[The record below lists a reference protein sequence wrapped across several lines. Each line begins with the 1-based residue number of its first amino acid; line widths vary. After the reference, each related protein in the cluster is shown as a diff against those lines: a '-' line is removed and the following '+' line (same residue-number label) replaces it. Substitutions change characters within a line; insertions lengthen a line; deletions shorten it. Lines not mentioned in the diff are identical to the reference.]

1 MKETDILLERF
12 RKSIEDMPNE
22 DFLKL
27 LDEIEAQPQQENE
40 LTVGEF
46 LSLISEDSAATKPLF
61 ADDLEEAVN

>member
-1 MKETDILLERF
+1 
-12 RKSIEDMPNE
+12 MPNE

-27 LDEIEAQPQQENE
+27 LDEIEAQPQEENE

-46 LSLISEDSAATKPLF
+46 LSLISEDSATTKPLF